1 MTRSKPFCLLYYKK
15 VNENMRF
22 NSGALT
28 AIIILFIF
36 YTHQNKFCITSVP
49 QVPEPVHTNGIE
61 IHTNNISALF
71 IAHEN
76 NILHGVP
83 SYR

>member
-1 MTRSKPFCLLYYKK
+1 MLLFETVMIK
-15 VNENMRF
+15 R
-22 NSGALT
+22 
-28 AIIILFIF
+28 
-36 YTHQNKFCITSVP
+36 YTHENKFCITSVP
-49 QVPEPVHTNGIE
+49 QVSEPLHTNGIE

-76 NILHGVP
+76 HISHGVP